1 MSALPQEPASD
12 PPERTIPAEVFDR
25 VDRHRGTSAM
35 KLVIATEAMLF
46 VVLFFGYF
54 FLSAGDPR
62 WLHETPPKL
71 KLALTMLAILLSSS
85 VVMHLGERASNAKR
99 FALARVAIAG
109 TVLLGAIFIVLQ
121 VLEYRDHWKHLT
133 PRTNAYGSI
142 FYTITTMHGLHV
154 CSGML
159 MLLYVLV
166 LPKLDPETE
175 LPFRPLHN
183 AGMYWHFVDTVWIFI
198 IAFLYVLP
206 NLR

>member
-1 MSALPQEPASD
+1 MSALVQEPWSEPA
-12 PPERTIPAEVFDR
+12 ERTIPADVFRRIDR
-25 VDRHRGTSAM
+25 SRGTSAM

-54 FLSAGDPR
+54 FLSGGDPR

-71 KLALTMLAILLSSS
+71 KLALPMLAILLASSA
-85 VVMHLGERASNAKR
+85 VLHLGERASRKGR
-99 FALARVAIAG
+99 FAIARASIAA
-109 TVLLGAIFIVLQ
+109 TILLGAAFLTLQ
-121 VLEYRDHWKHLT
+121 VFEYRDHWKHLT
-133 PRTNAYGSI
+133 PQTNAYGSI
-142 FYTITTMHGLHV
+142 FYTITTLHGLHV

-159 MLLYVLV
+159 MLLYVLF

-183 AGMYWHFVDTVWIFI
+183 AGLYWHFVDSVWVFVV
-198 IAFLYVLP
+198 ALLYVLP